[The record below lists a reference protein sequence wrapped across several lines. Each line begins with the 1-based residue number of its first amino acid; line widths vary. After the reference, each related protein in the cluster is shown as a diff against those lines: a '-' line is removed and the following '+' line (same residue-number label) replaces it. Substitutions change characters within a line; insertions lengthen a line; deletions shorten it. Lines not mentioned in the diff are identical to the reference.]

1 MEVVN
6 MQINENN
13 LPKQLKKKNTK
24 ALDFL
29 VDSYNNLLYKII
41 YNILNNYGDKNLI
54 DECLNDVFLSIWNNA
69 DMFRGKPEKFVHWI
83 CTIAKYKAIDYQRKL
98 HKSNEVI
105 DINLCKISSDYTP
118 EDILIANEGKN
129 ELLKYIDELDNITK
143 NIFLRRFFLG
153 ESIVEIANNLN
164 VSRGVI
170 DTRLSRGR
178 KLLKEKLINFN
189 NGGDN
194 NEEYI
199 RTV

>member
-1 MEVVN
+1 

-29 VDSYNNLLYKII
+29 VDNYSNLLYKVI
-41 YNILNNYGDKNLI
+41 YNILNSYGDKNLI
-54 DECLNDVFLSIWNNA
+54 EDCLNDIFLSIWNNSN
-69 DMFRGKPEKFVHWI
+69 MFKGKPERFVHWI
-83 CTIAKYKAIDYQRKL
+83 CAIAKYKAIDYQRKI
-98 HKSNEVI
+98 HKSKEII
-105 DINLCKISSDYTP
+105 DINLCKISSNYTP
-118 EDILIANEGKN
+118 EDIFIANENKN
-129 ELLKYIDELDNITK
+129 EILKYIGEFDNITK

-164 VSRGVI
+164 VSRSVV

-178 KLLKEKLINFN
+178 KLLKEKLIIFK